1 MLLTARSLSKDN
13 GKAVV
18 EVIAC
23 QACMLRR
30 EAVTCRSPR
39 EVACMRDCENP
50 PPRQELIDVDHL
62 ISRIWLIE
70 QHTMLLLLLRDM
82 IRRMLC
88 LLFTQP
94 RV

>member
-30 EAVTCRSPR
+30 EAVTCRSPS
-39 EVACMRDCENP
+39 EVACMRDRENP
-50 PPRQELIDVDHL
+50 PPRQELIDVDHQ
-62 ISRIWLIE
+62 LIE
-70 QHTMLLLLLRDM
+70 QHAMLLLLLRDM

-88 LLFTQP
+88 RLFTQP